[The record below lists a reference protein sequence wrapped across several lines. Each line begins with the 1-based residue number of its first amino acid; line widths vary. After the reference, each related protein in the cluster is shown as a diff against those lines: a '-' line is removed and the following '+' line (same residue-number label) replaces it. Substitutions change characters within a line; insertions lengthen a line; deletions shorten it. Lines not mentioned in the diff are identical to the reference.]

1 MESHPYTKI
10 TGVGVPPDASD
21 SQIAPKPSHPAT
33 EAEVCE
39 NEVCQH
45 IDGRGHRCRMLVMGP
60 RENLCPHHRERLLLA
75 RRGREI
81 AAKELVDSLRDFGD
95 AKSVHDFLATLL
107 KQVAL
112 QRIPRRDAVTL
123 AYICQTILNTHAA
136 GYREA
141 LFHREERRD
150 QALAAARRPPEVV
163 WDLPHPSYE
172 PDGPVEPEAR
182 NNSR

>member
-1 MESHPYTKI
+1 MESHPYTE
-10 TGVGVPPDASD
+10 TAGVGAPSGASD
-21 SQIAPKPSHPAT
+21 PEIPPRASH
-33 EAEVCE
+33 EAQ
-39 NEVCQH
+39 VCQH
-45 IDGRGHRCRMLVMGP
+45 MDARGHRCRMLVVGP
-60 RENLCPHHRERLLLA
+60 RENLCPHHKQRLLLS

-81 AAKELVDSLRDFGD
+81 AAAELMDSLRDFGD

-107 KQVAL
+107 KQVTL

-141 LFHREERRD
+141 VFYREERRD
-150 QALAAARRPPEVV
+150 QALAVARRPAEVL

-172 PDGPVEPEAR
+172 PDGPVESESR
-182 NNSR
+182 KNSR